1 MHEESLI
8 RSLLRQ
14 VEELANSHQAV
25 SVSRIEVEAGPLS
38 GVEPEL
44 LRSAF
49 SRLQPSVFSQPVELC
64 LHEVGLMVQCLD
76 CRTESRIDNF
86 RFFCPACRSS
96 SLQILKG
103 DEFRLLNVTLQVEDS
118 AA

>member
-8 RSLLRQ
+8 RSLLKQ

-25 SVSRIEVEAGPLS
+25 SVSCIEVEVGPLS

-49 SRLQPSVFSQPVELC
+49 SRLQPSVFRQPAELC
-64 LHEVGLMVQCLD
+64 VHETGLIVQCLD
-76 CRTESRIDNF
+76 CRTESQIRNF

-103 DEFRLLNVTLQVEDS
+103 DEFRLLNVTLQVEDT